1 MDQLVE
7 LFYAKF
13 SADVARFQAP
23 HRSSMRIPAVYA
35 GLCVL
40 ARDKESA
47 VGTSAPLREI
57 LEAPASVQ

>member
-13 SADVARFQAP
+13 SVDVARFQAKIG
-23 HRSSMRIPAVYA
+23 SSMSS
-35 GLCVL
+35 LN
-40 ARDKESA
+40 RDVSKEESA

-57 LEAPASVQ
+57 LEVL